1 MAELVCAATDPRW
14 LAERRKGVTAT
25 DITAILGLS
34 PYQSPFGL
42 WWEKTGP
49 DMPAHEDSDRLRLG
63 RELEPY
69 IRTRWAESCD
79 EALFGTREG
88 LFRNSDRPWA
98 VTIWTSGCISL
109 IMPNTYLN
117 RPEDDRPHR
126 YSPRSGALTGT
137 AGRLDS

>member
-1 MAELVCAATDPRW
+1 VPVLDIHHRSEIY
-14 LAERRKGVTAT
+14 RR
-25 DITAILGLS
+25 
-34 PYQSPFGL
+34 
-42 WWEKTGP
+42 
-49 DMPAHEDSDRLRLG
+49 
-63 RELEPY
+63 
-69 IRTRWAESCD
+69 
-79 EALFGTREG
+79 
-88 LFRNSDRPWA
+88 RNSDRPWA